1 MAGRWLPALVLLAS
15 AACSSGGGTSTGT
28 AIGPTTAA
36 PTTASTAATG
46 VTTPASAATTADPTA
61 TATDATTTTHA
72 AGPDTDAERVDA
84 FSRIGPLVQEFVDAN
99 GLNGAGLV
107 VVEVDDGIVHEDYWG
122 EFGPDR
128 ISFVA
133 SSSKM
138 IAAGVLARLDDDGL
152 LDLDAPV
159 ADVVDWGAAHPD
171 VTPAQLLSNS
181 SGLPGLLSPV
191 ATWAH
196 RCAFLPDGTLQQCAE
211 QIFTTPTDDAATV
224 APDTE
229 FRYGGGQ
236 WQVAGA
242 VAEAASGRSW
252 AELIDEIY
260 VEPCGLETLAFDNH
274 WSQFEPGGFVYPEEF
289 DGDVSLLRPTDNPN
303 IEAGAY
309 ATPRDYAQLLL
320 MHLRDG
326 HCDDNRVLSAAA
338 VDRMHSDRI
347 AEVYGGT
354 APGGR
359 GYGLGWWIDRESG
372 RIDDNGAFGT
382 VPWLDVDQ
390 GFGAY
395 LVIEADVFTGME
407 LAASLYDLVEDAV
420 LATR

>member
-1 MAGRWLPALVLLAS
+1 M
-15 AACSSGGGTSTGT
+15 AACASDGDGSTGT
-28 AIGPTTAA
+28 TTATTQGEATTATTAEAETAATAGDGTSSTTDVARAETPSDTLTDAPGTTAARAPTARTYDFSAIGPVVQ
-36 PTTASTAATG
+36 G
-46 VTTPASAATTADPTA
+46 FVE
-61 TATDATTTTHA
+61 
-72 AGPDTDAERVDA
+72 DAE
-84 FSRIGPLVQEFVDAN
+84 
-99 GLNGAGLV
+99 LNGAGLV
-107 VVEVDDGIVHEDYWG
+107 VVEADDGIVYEAYWG

-128 ISFVA
+128 ISFIA

-181 SGLPGLLSPV
+181 SGLPGLLSPTAAV
-191 ATWAH
+191 AH
-196 RCAFLPDGTLQQCAE
+196 RCAFLPDGTLQECAE
-211 QIFTTPTDDAATV
+211 EVFTTPADDAATV

-229 FRYGGGQ
+229 FRYGGAQ

-252 AELIDEIY
+252 AELIEDIY
-260 VEPCGLETLAFDNH
+260 AEPCGLESLAFDNH
-274 WSQFEPGGFVYPEEF
+274 WAQFDPGGFVYPEEF
-289 DGDVSLLRPTDNPN
+289 DGDVSMLQDTDNPN
-303 IEAGAY
+303 IEGGAY
-309 ATPRDYAQLLL
+309 ATPGDYAELLL

-326 HCDDNRVLSAAA
+326 RCGDTQVLSAAA
-338 VDRMHSDRI
+338 VERMNTDRI
-347 AEVYGGT
+347 AEAYGGS

-359 GYGLGWWIDRESG
+359 GYGMGWWIDRESG

-395 LVIEADVFTGME
+395 LVIEADVFTGLG
-407 LAASLYDLVEDAV
+407 LAGSLYDLVEDGV
-420 LATR
+420 LAAR

>member
-1 MAGRWLPALVLLAS
+1 M
-15 AACSSGGGTSTGT
+15 AACASDGGGSTGT
-28 AIGPTTAA
+28 TTATTPSEPTAGDGTSSTTDAPRAETPSDTRTDAPDTTSDPDPSARIYDFSAIGP
-36 PTTASTAATG
+36 
-46 VTTPASAATTADPTA
+46 V
-61 TATDATTTTHA
+61 
-72 AGPDTDAERVDA
+72 
-84 FSRIGPLVQEFVDAN
+84 VQGFVDDA

-107 VVEVDDGIVHEDYWG
+107 VVEADDGIVHDAYWG

-128 ISFVA
+128 ISFIA

-191 ATWAH
+191 AGVAH
-196 RCAFLPDGTLQQCAE
+196 RCAFLPDGTLQECAE
-211 QIFTTPTDDAATV
+211 EVFTTPADDAATV

-229 FRYGGGQ
+229 FRYGGAQ

-252 AELIDEIY
+252 AELIEDIY
-260 VEPCGLETLAFDNH
+260 VEPCGLESLAFDNH
-274 WSQFEPGGFVYPEEF
+274 WTQFDPGGFVYPEEF
-289 DGDVSLLRPTDNPN
+289 DGDVSMLQDTDNPN
-303 IEAGAY
+303 IEGGAY
-309 ATPRDYAQLLL
+309 ATPGDYAELLL

-326 HCDDNRVLSAAA
+326 RCGDTRVLSAGA
-338 VDRMHSDRI
+338 VERMHADRI
-347 AEVYGGT
+347 AEVYGGS

-359 GYGLGWWIDRESG
+359 GYGMGWWIDRESG

-395 LVIEADVFTGME
+395 LVIEADVFTGLE
-407 LAASLYDLVEDAV
+407 LAGSLYDLVEDGI
-420 LATR
+420 LAAR

>member
-1 MAGRWLPALVLLAS
+1 V
-15 AACSSGGGTSTGT
+15 AACASDGGGSTGT
-28 AIGPTTAA
+28 TTATTPSEATTATTAETESAATAGDGTSSTTDAPRAETPSDTRTDAPDTTSDPDPSARIYDFSAIGP
-36 PTTASTAATG
+36 
-46 VTTPASAATTADPTA
+46 V
-61 TATDATTTTHA
+61 
-72 AGPDTDAERVDA
+72 
-84 FSRIGPLVQEFVDAN
+84 VQGFVDDA

-107 VVEVDDGIVHEDYWG
+107 VVEADDGIVHEAYWG

-128 ISFVA
+128 ISFIA

-181 SGLPGLLSPV
+181 SGLPGLLSPAAAV
-191 ATWAH
+191 AH
-196 RCAFLPDGTLQQCAE
+196 RCAFLPDGTLQECAE
-211 QIFTTPTDDAATV
+211 EVFTTPADDAATV

-229 FRYGGGQ
+229 FRYGGAQ

-252 AELIDEIY
+252 AELIEDIY
-260 VEPCGLETLAFDNH
+260 VEPCGLESLAFDNH
-274 WSQFEPGGFVYPEEF
+274 WTQFDPGGFVYPEEF
-289 DGDVSLLRPTDNPN
+289 DGDVSMLQDNDNPN
-303 IEAGAY
+303 IEGGAY
-309 ATPRDYAQLLL
+309 ATPGDYAELLL

-326 HCDDNRVLSAAA
+326 RCGDTRVLSADA
-338 VDRMHSDRI
+338 VERMHADRI
-347 AEVYGGT
+347 AEVYGGS

-359 GYGLGWWIDRESG
+359 GYGMGWWIDRESG

-395 LVIEADVFTGME
+395 LVIEADVFTGLE
-407 LAASLYDLVEDAV
+407 LAGSLYDLVEDGI
-420 LATR
+420 LAAR

>member
-1 MAGRWLPALVLLAS
+1 M
-15 AACSSGGGTSTGT
+15 AACVSDGGGSTGT
-28 AIGPTTAA
+28 TTATTPSEPTAGDGTSSTTDAPRAETPSDTRTDAPDTTSDPDPSARIYDFSAIGP
-36 PTTASTAATG
+36 
-46 VTTPASAATTADPTA
+46 V
-61 TATDATTTTHA
+61 
-72 AGPDTDAERVDA
+72 
-84 FSRIGPLVQEFVDAN
+84 VQGFVDDA

-107 VVEVDDGIVHEDYWG
+107 VVEADDGIVHDAYWG

-128 ISFVA
+128 ISFIA

-159 ADVVDWGAAHPD
+159 ADVVDWGSAHPD

-191 ATWAH
+191 ARVAH
-196 RCAFLPDGTLQQCAE
+196 RCAFLPDGTLQECAAE
-211 QIFTTPTDDAATV
+211 VFTTPADDAATV

-229 FRYGGGQ
+229 FRYGGAQ

-252 AELIDEIY
+252 AELIEDIY
-260 VEPCGLETLAFDNH
+260 VEPCGLESLAFDNH
-274 WSQFEPGGFVYPEEF
+274 WTQFDPGGFVYPEEF
-289 DGDVSLLRPTDNPN
+289 DGDVSMLQDTDNPN
-303 IEAGAY
+303 IEGGAY
-309 ATPRDYAQLLL
+309 ATPGDYAELLL

-326 HCDDNRVLSAAA
+326 RCGDTRVMSADA
-338 VDRMHSDRI
+338 VERMHADRI
-347 AEVYGGT
+347 AEVYGGS

-359 GYGLGWWIDRESG
+359 GYGMGWWIDRESG

-395 LVIEADVFTGME
+395 LVIEADVFTGLE
-407 LAASLYDLVEDAV
+407 LAGSLYDLVEDGV
-420 LATR
+420 LAAR

>member
-1 MAGRWLPALVLLAS
+1 V
-15 AACSSGGGTSTGT
+15 AACASDGDVSDVTTGT
-28 AIGPTTAA
+28 TDREATPVTTEAQ
-36 PTTASTAATG
+36 TAATTG
-46 VTTPASAATTADPTA
+46 DVTPS
-61 TATDATTTTHA
+61 TTTD
-72 AGPDTDAERVDA
+72 GPDTDPPSDTRDDA
-84 FSRIGPLVQEFVDAN
+84 PDATAAPDPTMHAYDFSGIGPVVQDFVEEA

-107 VVEVDDGIVHEDYWG
+107 VVEADDGIVYEAYWG

-138 IAAGVLARLDDDGL
+138 VAAGVLARLDDDGL

-181 SGLPGLLSPV
+181 SGLPGLLSP
-191 ATWAH
+191 AAAAAH
-196 RCAFLPDGTLQQCAE
+196 RCAFLPDGTLQECAE
-211 QIFTTPTDDAATV
+211 EVFTTPADDAATV

-229 FRYGGGQ
+229 FRYGGAQ

-242 VAEAASGRSW
+242 VAEVASGRSW
-252 AELIDEIY
+252 AELVEDIY
-260 VEPCGLETLAFDNH
+260 VEPCGLGSLAFNNH
-274 WSQFEPGGFVYPEEF
+274 WAQFDPGGFVYPEEF
-289 DGDVSLLRPTDNPN
+289 DGDVSLLQATANPN
-303 IEAGAY
+303 IEGGAY
-309 ATPRDYAQLLL
+309 ATPGDYAELLL

-326 HCDDNRVLSAAA
+326 RCGETPVLSAAA
-338 VDRMHSDRI
+338 VERMHTDRI

-359 GYGLGWWIDRESG
+359 GYGMGWWIDRESG
-372 RIDDNGAFGT
+372 RLDDNGAFGT
-382 VPWLDVDQ
+382 VPWLDVDR

-395 LVIEADVFTGME
+395 LVIEADVFTGLE
-407 LAASLYDLVEDAV
+407 LAGSLYDLVEEAV
-420 LATR
+420 LAAR